1 MNKQRED
8 LFDDIKRKS
17 LSLFG
22 VSYQRLALL
31 ITIVVTLGI
40 YLGFLLFGE
49 NSLEQ
54 YLKLQDEKS
63 YYQQL
68 VIDLKEHNAKLQKD
82 YFELKEVQPRQ

>member
-1 MNKQRED
+1 MQRQQ
-8 LFDDIKRKS
+8 LLDDIKKRS

-22 VSYQRLALL
+22 ISYQRLALL
-31 ITIVVTLGI
+31 IGIVIALGV

-54 YLKLQDEKS
+54 YLKLLDEKR

-68 VIDLKEHNAKLQKD
+68 VIELKEQNAKLQKE
-82 YFELKEVQPRQ
+82 YFELKEIQPK

>member
-1 MNKQRED
+1 MQRQQ
-8 LFDDIKRKS
+8 LFDDIKKRS

-31 ITIVVTLGI
+31 ISVVVALGV

-54 YLKLQDEKS
+54 YLKLQDEKR

-68 VIDLKEHNAKLQKD
+68 VIELKEQNAKLQKE
-82 YFELKEVQPRQ
+82 YFELKEIQPK

>member
-1 MNKQRED
+1 MQRQQ
-8 LFDDIKRKS
+8 LFDDIKKRS

-22 VSYQRLALL
+22 ISYQRLALL
-31 ITIVVTLGI
+31 IGIVIALGV

-54 YLKLQDEKS
+54 YLKLQDEKR

-68 VIDLKEHNAKLQKD
+68 VIELKEQNAKLQKE
-82 YFELKEVQPRQ
+82 YFELKEIQPK

>member
-1 MNKQRED
+1 MKQEPQ
-8 LFDDIKRKS
+8 LFEDIKKRS

-31 ITIVVTLGI
+31 IIVVISLGI

-54 YLKLQDEKS
+54 YLKLQDEKR

-68 VIDLKEHNAKLQKD
+68 VIDLKEQNAKLQKD
-82 YFELKEVQPRQ
+82 YFELKEVQPKQ